1 MKHSVE
7 RWFGN
12 ERIHGSVRVRSSK
25 VAGYHRED
33 RTNLS
38 GDIEDSWCGRHRG
51 WSAPLRKS
59 TSFGVG
65 TTSTTCYSP
74 THGLWEVEIGTMID
88 IAIPVIRKLNTM
100 KS

>member
-7 RWFGN
+7 GWFGN

-25 VAGYHRED
+25 VAGYHREN

-38 GDIEDSWCGRHRG
+38 GDKEDSWCGRHRG
-51 WSAPLRKS
+51 LSAPLGKS

-65 TTSTTCYSP
+65 S
-74 THGLWEVEIGTMID
+74 LDD
-88 IAIPVIRKLNTM
+88 INYVLFTNTWA
-100 KS
+100 

>member
-1 MKHSVE
+1 MKISPLLRSYRKNKNGSVFIKHNVE

-12 ERIHGSVRVRSSK
+12 QRIRGSVRVRSSK

-51 WSAPLRKS
+51 WSAPLSKS

-65 TTSTTCYSP
+65 TTSTTC
-74 THGLWEVEIGTMID
+74 
-88 IAIPVIRKLNTM
+88 
-100 KS
+100 